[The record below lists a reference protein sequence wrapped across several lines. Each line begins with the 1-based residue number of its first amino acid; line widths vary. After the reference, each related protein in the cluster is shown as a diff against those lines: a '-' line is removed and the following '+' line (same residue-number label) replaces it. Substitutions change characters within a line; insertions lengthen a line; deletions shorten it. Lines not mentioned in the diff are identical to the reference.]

1 MRKSAATSLAIHV
14 IAAILLFSIT
24 FPQAI
29 PVIPVAVHILAPSL
43 PRPLKQQGGGG
54 ARQPLPATRGHLEVT
69 TRRIFIPPSVVHN
82 ETPKLVVLAGLNEL
96 PEFNINVPQIG
107 DPMGATGI
115 PSGGP
120 GIAGIGSGGPGGVGP
135 GKGPRQGS
143 AESGPR
149 PKLTRDPELIYKEE
163 PEFTDE
169 ARKARHEGTVVLAFE
184 VDTAG
189 RAVNIRVIR
198 GLGLGLDER
207 AVTAVSH
214 WKFRPALS
222 GDRPVVAPATAA
234 VTFHL
239 L

>member
-1 MRKSAATSLAIHV
+1 MKKSAATSLAIHV

-29 PVIPVAVHILAPSL
+29 PVIPAAVHILVPNI
-43 PRPLKQQGGGG
+43 PRPLKQEGGGG
-54 ARQPLPATRGHLEVT
+54 ARQPLPATRGRIEVAT
-69 TRRIFIPPSVVHN
+69 PRIFIPPSVVHN
-82 ETPKLVVLAGLNEL
+82 EAPKLVVLAGLNEL
-96 PEFNINVPQIG
+96 PEFNLNVPQIG
-107 DPMGATGI
+107 DPNGSNGI
-115 PSGGP
+115 LSGGP

-143 AESGPR
+143 GESAPR
-149 PKLTRDPELIYKEE
+149 PKLTRDPEVIYKEE

-169 ARKARHEGTVVLAFE
+169 ARKARHEGTVLLAIE

-189 RAVNIRVIR
+189 RAINIRVIR

-207 AVTAVSH
+207 AITAVSH

-222 GDRPVVAPATAA
+222 GDRPVIAPATVA